1 MAGRLAS
8 ALKDFIERE
17 EKKNEKRIEELKA
30 QATLNSVKGD
40 SGKSPHALPESV
52 DSDNIDSDNTDP
64 IPVKDSH
71 AVVIDGILAELR
83 ELLSQNSNSGGKT
96 FRRRR
101 LSKKK
106 RSRRCTKSKARKSK
120 ARKL

>member
-8 ALKDFIERE
+8 ALEEFITRKKE
-17 EKKNEKRIEELKA
+17 ENKTEIEQLKA

-40 SGKSPHALPESV
+40 SGKSPHALPV
-52 DSDNIDSDNTDP
+52 NIDSVNTADL
-64 IPVKDSH
+64 IQVKESH
-71 AVVIDGILAELR
+71 ANVIKDLLAELQ
-83 ELLSQNSNSGGKT
+83 ELLESSKKSGGKT